1 MTLDLAFTAH
11 DLANTRFAISPL
23 GEVVASVRVVKNP
36 QAHPLL
42 RPWAERV
49 RRRLQDVDWRLL
61 SDLVPVPTAVIA
73 GFTCTPPATSLP
85 DLDLELATMRAAAGR
100 VRTDLDEI
108 PGPRTKRVQ
117 ALYDDPEQGLERLAE
132 EVGAYWEAA
141 VAPYWP
147 RLRALLE
154 GEILHRARLLAGGGV
169 QRMLADLD
177 DTVTWQDGT
186 LRIRHRSVSGR
197 RSLRGLGLL
206 LVPCVFVSPRVFS
219 VTTPPYQPTVRYPPR
234 GIATLWERRD
244 LDPPAA
250 LAAVLGRTRA
260 RLLAELD
267 QPASTR
273 DLAQRSGLSEPG
285 VNQHLTALRK
295 AGLCTAHRTGRY
307 VLYART
313 ATAESLL
320 SSGHPPNASSPQPG
334 RDTPNTPTA
343 RQEEPRPSR

>member
-1 MTLDLAFTAH
+1 MTIDLTFTAH
-11 DLANTRFAISPL
+11 DIANTRFAISPL

-36 QAHPLL
+36 SAHPLL
-42 RPWAERV
+42 RSWADQV

-61 SDLVPVPTAVIA
+61 SDLVPVPTISIA
-73 GFTCTPPATSLP
+73 GFTCTPPATSMP
-85 DLDLELATMRAAAGR
+85 DLDLELATMRGAADR
-100 VRTDLDEI
+100 VRSDLDEI

-117 ALYDDPEQGLERLAE
+117 ALYADPEQGLERLAE
-132 EVGAYWEAA
+132 EVANYWAA
-141 VAPYWP
+141 AMAPYWS
-147 RLRALLE
+147 RIRSLLE
-154 GEILHRARLLAGGGV
+154 GEILYRARLLAEGGA

-177 DTVTWQDGT
+177 DAVSWQDGT
-186 LRIRHRSVSGR
+186 LRLRHRYVSGA

-206 LVPCVFVSPRVFS
+206 LVPCVFASPRVFS

-234 GIATLWERRD
+234 GIATLWERRE
-244 LDPPAA
+244 LDPPEA

-273 DLAQRSGLSEPG
+273 DLAQRAGLSEPG

-295 AGLCTAHRTGRY
+295 AGLCSAHRTGRY

-313 ATAESLL
+313 AIAEALL
-320 SSGHPPNASSPQPG
+320 G
-334 RDTPNTPTA
+334 
-343 RQEEPRPSR
+343 

>member
-1 MTLDLAFTAH
+1 MTLDLTFTAH
-11 DLANTRFAISPL
+11 DIANTRFAISPL
-23 GEVVASVRVVKNP
+23 GEVMASVRVVKNP

-42 RPWAERV
+42 RPWADQV
-49 RRRLQDVDWRLL
+49 RRRLQDVDWHLL
-61 SDLVPVPTAVIA
+61 SDLVPVPTVVIA
-73 GFTCTPPATSLP
+73 GFTCTPPATSVP
-85 DLDLELATMRAAAGR
+85 DIDLELVTMRGAADR
-100 VRTDLDEI
+100 VRSDLDHI

-117 ALYDDPEQGLERLAE
+117 ALYDDPDKGLEQLAE

-141 VAPYWP
+141 MAPYWP
-147 RLRALLE
+147 RIRSLLE
-154 GEILHRARLLAGGGV
+154 GEILYRARLLAEGGIR
-169 QRMLADLD
+169 RMLADLD
-177 DTVTWQDGT
+177 DAVTWQDGT
-186 LRIRHRSVSGR
+186 LRIRHRYASGA

-206 LVPCVFVSPRVFS
+206 LVPCVFASPRVFS

-234 GIATLWERRD
+234 GLATLWERRE
-244 LDPPAA
+244 LDAPEA

-260 RLLAELD
+260 RLLAALD

-273 DLAQRSGLSEPG
+273 ELAQRAGLSEPG

-320 SSGHPPNASSPQPG
+320 SGRAPG
-334 RDTPNTPTA
+334 
-343 RQEEPRPSR
+343 S